1 MHWSPTDVLNLA
13 EQDMQRE
20 PNGQIENDAND
31 SRGNRVRKV
40 LPNAIEARR
49 FYSRMLRENR
59 NPQIVGKQG
68 Q

>member
-1 MHWSPTDVLNLA
+1 MFPMDRKAIN
-13 EQDMQRE
+13 
-20 PNGQIENDAND
+20 ENPVTVEYD
-31 SRGNRVRKV
+31 SRDNRVRKV

-49 FYSRMLRENR
+49 FYARMLRENR